1 MKKVIIASLITIL
14 IATILILVNIDG
26 LKSEHRCL
34 VFNLTDKDINDGSF
48 CDGEEIKLNGFED
61 SRFKSEKD
69 SEFKW
74 MVVQKDSVDC
84 FFGLYSLTDD
94 AQPDKEKPDEL
105 KLQYSN
111 VHDIEKPSFPD
122 VKADIVAVILKI
134 DGNSE
139 SIEEAV
145 EEIFL
150 HFQTDFRQPAVFY
163 IYGAK
168 IPDRIKLLEKTEII
182 YIYNRPEILITD
194 FSLIRSGDKDLYL
207 KNNGTKRV
215 TVK

>member
-1 MKKVIIASLITIL
+1 MKKVITALLITIL
-14 IATILILVNIDG
+14 IAVILILVSIDG
-26 LKSEHRCL
+26 LKREHRCL
-34 VFNLTDKDINDGSF
+34 VFNLTDKDIDDGSF
-48 CDGEEIKLNGFED
+48 CDGKEIKLNGFED
-61 SRFKSEKD
+61 SRFKNEKG
-69 SEFKW
+69 SKFKW
-74 MVVQKDSVDC
+74 MIVEKNSVNC
-84 FFGLYSLTDD
+84 FFGLYSLTSEK
-94 AQPDKEKPDEL
+94 QPEKENPDEF
-105 KLQYSN
+105 KLQDSN
-111 VHDIEKPSFPD
+111 VNDIEKPSFPD

-163 IYGAK
+163 IYGTK
-168 IPDRIKLLEKTEII
+168 IPDRIKLLDKTEII
-182 YIYNRPEILITD
+182 YIHNSPEILITD
-194 FSLIRSGDKDLYL
+194 FSVIRSGDKDLYL

>member
-14 IATILILVNIDG
+14 IAVILIFTGVDG
-26 LKSEHRCL
+26 LNSEHRCL
-34 VFNLTDKDINDGSF
+34 VFNLTNKDIESGSF
-48 CDGEEIKLNGFED
+48 CDGEEIKLDGFDD

-69 SEFKW
+69 SNFKW
-74 MVVQKDSVDC
+74 MTVEKNSVNC
-84 FFGLYSLTDD
+84 FFGLYSLTGD
-94 AQPDKEKPDEL
+94 AQPDTDKQDEL
-105 KLQYSN
+105 KLQDSN

-122 VKADIVAVILKI
+122 VKADIVVIILKI

-139 SIEEAV
+139 TIEEEV

-168 IPDRIKLLEKTEII
+168 IPDRIKLLEKTEIV
-182 YIYNRPEILITD
+182 YIYNRPEIFITD
-194 FSLIRSGDKDLYL
+194 LSIIISDEKNIHL

-215 TVK
+215 VIK